1 MMFKNIFKGAN
12 NEIKASNELKNTT
25 LDKIYDNPK
34 RISFKRKTPWIQTAA
49 LVAFWAFLVALV
61 LPLNQV
67 LKNHNSNTEGS
78 NNKNVAY
85 ALSAPKYPSKISYND
100 YDTRN
105 RRFSEIN
112 SSFANSISSFSFNSA
127 SKILTGNDKTKN
139 DLYSPISLYMALS
152 MLAETSAG
160 NTQEEILNTLGV
172 DNIELLRS
180 ETPKL
185 FLNLFTDNEIGKL
198 TLANSIWLSND
209 FDFKKEALDNLA
221 KDYYAHSFS
230 VDFGTKAADSRIS
243 KWIKEFT
250 GGKLGASEDV
260 KTSKDQIMMLLN
272 TIYFYDEWSTKFD
285 PSKTKEEDFHLA
297 DGSTIKNDFM
307 NMDRIS
313 NSFIKSDKY
322 TSSSLSFKNQN
333 SMTFILPEEGVSPY
347 DIINDPKALSEAID
361 FNNSPNKAY
370 GEVTFKIPKFNFD
383 SKLDLNAAV
392 KELGINEI
400 FDETIAD
407 FSPLADVNGIYVS
420 DVKQEATISIDEN
433 GCEAAAFTQID
444 IYGSAMP
451 QGHADMILDRPFI
464 FVITG
469 FNNTPL
475 FVGVINNPAN

>member
-1 MMFKNIFKGAN
+1 MMFKKFFKDAN
-12 NEIKASNELKNTT
+12 DEITASNELKNIT

-34 RISFKRKTPWIQTAA
+34 KSSFKRKTPWMQTAA

-67 LKNHNSNTEGS
+67 LKNHSSNTEGS
-78 NNKNVAY
+78 NDKNVAY
-85 ALSAPKYPSKISYND
+85 ALSAPKYPSKISYDD

-105 RRFSEIN
+105 SRFSEIN

-127 SKILTGNDKTKN
+127 SKILTGDDKTKN

-152 MLAETSAG
+152 MLAEASSG
-160 NTQEEILNTLGV
+160 NTQEEILSALGV

-185 FLNLFTDNEIGKL
+185 FLNLYTNNEIGKL
-198 TLANSIWLSND
+198 NLANSIWLSND
-209 FDFKKEALDNLA
+209 FDFKKEALDILA

-250 GGKLGASEDV
+250 GGKLGDSDSL
-260 KTSKDQIMMLLN
+260 KTSDKEIMMLLN
-272 TIYFYDEWSTKFD
+272 TIYFYDEWSNKFD
-285 PSKTKEEDFHLA
+285 PSKTKKEDFHLS
-297 DGSTIKNDFM
+297 DGSTVKSDFM

-313 NSFIKSDKY
+313 KSFIKNEKY

-333 SMTFILPEEGVSPY
+333 SMTFILPEDGVSPY
-347 DIINDPKALSEAID
+347 DIINDPKTLSEAID
-361 FNNSPNKAY
+361 YNNSTNKAQ
-370 GEVTFKIPKFNFD
+370 GTVTFKIPKFNFD

-400 FDETIAD
+400 FDETKAD
-407 FSPLADVNGIYVS
+407 FSPLADANGIYVS
-420 DVKQEATISIDEN
+420 EVKQEASISIDEN

-444 IYGSAMP
+444 MCGSAMP

-469 FNNTPL
+469 SGDIPL
-475 FVGVINNPAN
+475 FVGVINNPSN